1 MYSAPLLLEMEI
13 LMLMGVGGLWGHM
26 GGRLRVGWK
35 AGFGV
40 SLVIDV

>member
-1 MYSAPLLLEMEI
+1 
-13 LMLMGVGGLWGHM
+13 MLMGVGGLWGHM

-40 SLVIDV
+40 SVGD